1 MPPNLAIPGEV
12 PSLAA
17 CTPVPAAKW
26 LMEQGLPLEPPLVG
40 GFMGTPWPPPV
51 LAGAQQVSGVHSS
64 PEALLTMC
72 CLPTDTVR
80 DTTAAQQALLVAK
93 NVDLFPQNQERF
105 SDGHIDVWW
114 IVHDGGLLM
123 LLPFLLRQH
132 KVGTV
137 VT

>member
-1 MPPNLAIPGEV
+1 
-12 PSLAA
+12 
-17 CTPVPAAKW
+17 
-26 LMEQGLPLEPPLVG
+26 
-40 GFMGTPWPPPV
+40 
-51 LAGAQQVSGVHSS
+51 
-64 PEALLTMC
+64 MC
-72 CLPTDTVR
+72 CLSADTVR

-132 KVGTV
+132 KVGAG
-137 VT
+137 VTWAGSRGVTHRWEVGGHSLVGWGLHCRRVPGGVT